1 MKLKI
6 QKLFYR
12 KKNSLEGGKEVGEKK
27 KMYRQKLLKKIY
39 QMINVIYFMKK
50 KLHKL
55 H

>member
-6 QKLFYR
+6 QKILQN

-50 KLHKL
+50 KNP
-55 H
+55 